1 MHAEDILEGLP
12 QDKFIGYLEEASSD
26 APASPPEPVTPPAP
40 ATVAATAVSSTEV
53 IPAPSRVSVED
64 GIPPPLES
72 ILGAGDLEVVAS
84 RALTSKT
91 WAFYSS
97 AATDLVTHGKN
108 KELVRRVMI
117 RPRVLRDV
125 SVVDIKT
132 SILGFDT
139 EAPFFISPAAMAKLV
154 HPDGEVALSRGAS
167 NEGIIQ
173 CVRPPPIPVYLPP
186 LTASDLE

>member
-26 APASPPEPVTPPAP
+26 APASPPEPVAPPTPAP
-40 ATVAATAVSSTEV
+40 VAATTVSSTEV

-72 ILGAGDLEVVAS
+72 ILSAGDLEVVAS
-84 RALTSKT
+84 RALTPKT

-132 SILGFDT
+132 SILGFDS

-173 CVRPPPIPVYLPP
+173 CVRNSLF
-186 LTASDLE
+186 